1 MTLRS
6 HPPGSSRRDLDPKA
20 LRIVCYPDPVL
31 RTRAKP
37 IEAVT
42 DRVRA
47 VARRMIELMHE
58 SSGVGLAAPQ
68 VGLSWRLFVANP
80 DRQLDQDRAFVNPVL
95 NNLSRDGLEQEEGC
109 LSIPGVNGQIV
120 RPQAVTIDALDLD
133 GNPFQLTGNE
143 LSARVWQHET
153 DHLDGVLI
161 IDRMAPI
168 DKMANRRALQ
178 DLEKDYDEAGSPTAI
193 RNP

>member
-1 MTLRS
+1 MTPRS
-6 HPPGSSRRDLDPKA
+6 HPPGSSGKALDPQA

-80 DRQLDQDRAFVNPVL
+80 DRQPDQDRAFVNPVL
-95 NNLSRDGLEQEEGC
+95 SNLSRDCLEQEEGC
-109 LSIPGVNGQIV
+109 LSIPGVDGQIV

-133 GNPFQLTGNE
+133 GNPFQLTGDE
-143 LSARVWQHET
+143 LFARVWQHET

-178 DLEKDYDEAGSPTAI
+178 DLEKDYHESGSPTAI